1 MTKKLF
7 IPLEEL
13 LEKAMRESDSIMK
26 ETIQDYLF
34 LRKKAEGQSSLDTLR
49 EMLVAD
55 AGLRLHPK
63 YQTRNS

>member
-13 LEKAMRESDSIMK
+13 LEKGMRESDSIMK

-34 LRKKAEGQSSLDTLR
+34 LRKEAEGQSSLDTLR
-49 EMLVAD
+49 KMLVEED
-55 AGLRLHPK
+55 
-63 YQTRNS
+63 

>member
-1 MTKKLF
+1 MTKKRF

-13 LEKAMRESDSIMK
+13 LEKGMRESDSIMK

-49 EMLVAD
+49 IMLVAD
-55 AGLRLHPK
+55 AGWRLHPK
-63 YQTRNS
+63 YQTRKS